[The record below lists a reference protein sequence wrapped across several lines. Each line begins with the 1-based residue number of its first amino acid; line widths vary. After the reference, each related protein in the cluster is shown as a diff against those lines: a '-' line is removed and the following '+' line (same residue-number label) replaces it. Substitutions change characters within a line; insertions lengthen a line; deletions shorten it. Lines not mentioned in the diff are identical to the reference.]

1 MRLIPD
7 PRCKRKKKHDHA
19 EIIVCLIAAYLAGR
33 TTLRRAI
40 RWCGAHLDILQK
52 KLNLTGGLP
61 SLATVS
67 RILSS
72 INEDDFCNAFM
83 QWMTELLR
91 TEGTHIILDG
101 KALRGA
107 TERIKDGHTPY
118 ILNAIE
124 AATNLVVAQL
134 AIDGKESEKTA
145 ILRILDLLALK
156 DSLVTID
163 AAGTTED
170 IIQKIVS
177 KDAHYLFTIK
187 KNQPNTYAE
196 IMGYF
201 DTNITMP
208 ENQYQT
214 SEKNR
219 ERMEYRRIKRSRFT
233 EQIGNPVRYP
243 NLKQFALL
251 EQVRIK
257 IEKDDDGN
265 DITPDMETYLKQGTV
280 RKAKITTGDQATDD
294 RYRIGLVTDIELT
307 PKEMLEAKRR
317 HWKIENGLHHVLD
330 DTLRED
336 RSPARKSKNNLAM
349 LRKFVFNILQI
360 ARIREKTSIG
370 FLEMMDSFADD
381 GNKIQSYVLEGIE
394 SFY

>member
-7 PRCKRKKKHDHA
+7 PRCDRKKKHDYA

-33 TTLRRAI
+33 TSLRRAL
-40 RWCGAHLDILQK
+40 RWCKSHMNLLQE
-52 KLNLTGGLP
+52 NLSLSGGIP

-67 RILSS
+67 RMLSS
-72 INEDDFCNAFM
+72 IDEDDFCNAFM

-91 TEGTHIILDG
+91 TNGEHIIIDG
-101 KALRGA
+101 KALRGG
-107 TERIKDGHTPY
+107 TERIKDGNTPY

-124 AATNLVVAQL
+124 ATTNLVVAQL
-134 AIDGKESEKTA
+134 AIDTKENEQAA
-145 ILRILDLLALK
+145 IPRLLDLLSLK

-163 AAGTTED
+163 AAGTTTD

-177 KDAHYLFTIK
+177 KGAHYLLTIK
-187 KNQPNTYAE
+187 KNQPITYDE
-196 IMGYF
+196 IMAYF
-201 DTNITMP
+201 NSHIILP
-208 ENQYQT
+208 ENQYQK

-219 ERMEYRRIKRSRFT
+219 ERMEYRKIKRSCFTPQISTSDRF
-233 EQIGNPVRYP
+233 P

-251 EQVRIK
+251 EQIRIK
-257 IEKDDDGN
+257 IEKDKFGN
-265 DITPDMETYLKQGTV
+265 DITPDKETYLKKETIRRPKVTV
-280 RKAKITTGDQATDD
+280 GDQSTDD
-294 RYRIGLVTDIELT
+294 RYQIGLVTDLELT
-307 PKEMLEAKRR
+307 PRELLETKRK

-360 ARIREKTSIG
+360 ARIRENSSDG
-370 FLEMMDSFADD
+370 FPEMMDSFADD
-381 GNKIQSYVLEGIE
+381 SNKIQFYVLQGIE

>member
-7 PRCKRKKKHDHA
+7 PRCSRKKKHDYA
-19 EIIVCLIAAYLAGR
+19 EIIVCLIAAYLSGR
-33 TTLRRAI
+33 TTLRRALK
-40 RWCGAHLDILQK
+40 WCVSHLNVLQE
-52 KLNLTGGLP
+52 KLNLTGGIP

-67 RILSS
+67 RMLSS

-91 TEGTHIILDG
+91 TEGTHIIIDG

-134 AIDGKESEKTA
+134 AVGGKENEKTA
-145 ILRILDLLALK
+145 ILRMLDLLKLK

-163 AAGTTED
+163 AAGTTAD
-170 IIQKIVS
+170 IMQKIAS
-177 KDAHYLFTIK
+177 KDAHYLLAIK
-187 KNQPNTYAE
+187 KNQPDTYDE
-196 IMGYF
+196 IMEYF
-201 DTNITMP
+201 NSHVIMP

-219 ERMEYRRIKRSRFT
+219 ERMEYREIKRSRFT
-233 EQIGNPVRYP
+233 EQIGNSARYP

-251 EQVRIK
+251 EQVRVK
-257 IEKDDDGN
+257 IEKDNDGN
-265 DITPDMETYLKQGTV
+265 DITPDKETYLKQGTV
-280 RKAKITTGDQATDD
+280 RKPKITVGDQAGDD
-294 RYRIGLVTDIELT
+294 RYRIGLVTDMELT
-307 PKEMLEAKRR
+307 PKELLDTKRR

-360 ARIREKTSIG
+360 ARIREKSSQG
-370 FLEMMDSFADD
+370 FSEMMDSFADD
-381 GNKIQSYVLEGIE
+381 SNKIRFYVLQGIE

>member
-1 MRLIPD
+1 M
-7 PRCKRKKKHDHA
+7 
-19 EIIVCLIAAYLAGR
+19 
-33 TTLRRAI
+33 
-40 RWCGAHLDILQK
+40 
-52 KLNLTGGLP
+52 
-61 SLATVS
+61 ATVS
-67 RILSS
+67 RMLSS

-91 TEGTHIILDG
+91 TEGTHIIIDG
-101 KALRGA
+101 KALRAA

-134 AIDGKESEKTA
+134 EVDSKENEKTA
-145 ILRILDLLALK
+145 ILRMLDLLELK

-163 AAGTTED
+163 AAGTTAD

-177 KDAHYLFTIK
+177 KDAHYLLAIK
-187 KNQPNTYAE
+187 KNQPNTYDE
-196 IMGYF
+196 IMEYF
-201 DTNITMP
+201 NSHIIMP

-219 ERMEYRRIKRSRFT
+219 ERMEYRKIKRSKFT
-233 EQIGNPVRYP
+233 EQISNSARYP

-257 IEKDDDGN
+257 IEKDNEGK
-265 DITPDMETYLKQGTV
+265 DITPDKETYLKQGTE
-280 RKAKITTGDQATDD
+280 RKPKITIGDQAGDE
-294 RYRIGLVTDIELT
+294 RYRIGLVTDMELT
-307 PKEMLEAKRR
+307 PKEMLDTKRR
-317 HWKIENGLHHVLD
+317 HWRIENGLHYVLD

-360 ARIREKTSIG
+360 ARIREKSSQG
-370 FLEMMDSFADD
+370 FSEMMDSFADD
-381 GNKIQSYVLEGIE
+381 SNKIRFYVLQGIE